1 MNSFPVDRL
10 VVDLLIVLA
19 AGFLSGTICKRF
31 GVSLLV
37 GYLMIGAIIGQGML
51 GFVSQEHHELE
62 YLAQAGALLLL
73 FAVGIE
79 FSLDEL
85 MRLSRFFFVGGA
97 VQMLMV
103 AVPITIA
110 GLLFGLNWQ
119 PALLLGAAGSLSST
133 ILVFKAL
140 NESGQTA
147 TPHGR
152 RAIGILLFQDVA
164 LVPMML
170 VIPMLT
176 GSADQPTGR
185 EFAWLIGTA
194 VVFVVA
200 VNLLR
205 RLIAGYVIPFLASLR
220 SVELVVLFAVLV
232 LAGTCWMAL

>member
-85 MRLSRFFFVGGA
+85 MRLAALYLWEARSNVDGGG
-97 VQMLMV
+97 
-103 AVPITIA
+103 PDHH
-110 GLLFGLNWQ
+110 G
-119 PALLLGAAGSLSST
+119 GSCS
-133 ILVFKAL
+133 
-140 NESGQTA
+140 
-147 TPHGR
+147 
-152 RAIGILLFQDVA
+152 D
-164 LVPMML
+164 
-170 VIPMLT
+170 
-176 GSADQPTGR
+176 
-185 EFAWLIGTA
+185 
-194 VVFVVA
+194 
-200 VNLLR
+200 
-205 RLIAGYVIPFLASLR
+205 
-220 SVELVVLFAVLV
+220 
-232 LAGTCWMAL
+232 